1 MEQKK
6 TQSRKRK
13 ATMGSLYDF
22 FLIRGGRTQI
32 GLLPLGLRT
41 GSFAEEVHLAGTL
54 DGLDKAQFKE
64 KHLGLVNPPLAA
76 FPPHLRAQRF
86 APPLAFPSC
95 ADRQHTEITIAV
107 LKRKHY

>member
-1 MEQKK
+1 
-6 TQSRKRK
+6 
-13 ATMGSLYDF
+13 
-22 FLIRGGRTQI
+22 
-32 GLLPLGLRT
+32 LGLRT